1 MHKVCHK
8 YLDVKLQILIKKKK
22 LDSKKYIL
30 LLKNLKIHISNYSHI
45 EFPPNQ

>member
-8 YLDVKLQILIKKKK
+8 YLDVKLQILIKKK

>member
-8 YLDVKLQILIKKKK
+8 YLDVKLQILIKKK

-45 EFPPNQ
+45 EFPANQ

>member
-8 YLDVKLQILIKKKK
+8 YLDVKLQILIKKK
-22 LDSKKYIL
+22 LDSKKYI

-45 EFPPNQ
+45 EFPANQ